1 MKNILSFFIIIISLN
16 LQAQYKEYAY
26 GTPYRIGDTVQ
37 VSSKNSLFKA
47 VKSFTAYSIP
57 SDNQYWDFA
66 GAMSDA
72 KIRELDARLKAAEA
86 EIVKQKST
94 NLLFSES
101 IAAIE
106 DKLDAA
112 PVPDPSPTPTT
123 GYLSLPLSTAIVVSG
138 KTNIVIENVRFEN
151 TASVSLYIS
160 SSSGITVKNCFFN
173 KSASESIVVENS
185 KNITIQ
191 NCLFNGA
198 TCGVYATTSQAVKV
212 TNNQFVNM
220 RMRADNS
227 SRGQFVQ
234 FNTVTG
240 AGNEISENEG
250 ENFAGESNP
259 EDMIS
264 LYKSSGTA
272 SSPILVKNN
281 KGRGGG
287 PSLSGGGIVAGD
299 YGGDYI
305 RIENNH
311 LVNPGNYGIAVAG
324 GNYNVLNNN
333 RVYSDFHSYNNAGVI
348 IWAQGG
354 VSCSNIT
361 YTNNHVNWP
370 YKLGGLNNAFIEGNC
385 GALIQS
391 GNVFNESLS
400 AMMPD
405 FPVHLIDFITPTEL
419 LKIRGKVN

>member
-1 MKNILSFFIIIISLN
+1 MKYFLPFLFLIIGISS
-16 LQAQYKEYAY
+16 QAQYKEFVPGA
-26 GTPYRIGDTVQ
+26 YRIGDTVQ

-47 VKSFTAYSIP
+47 VKTFTATTTP

-66 GAMSDA
+66 GAMSEA
-72 KIRELDARLKAAEA
+72 KIKELDARLKIVEA
-86 EIVKQKST
+86 
-94 NLLFSES
+94 
-101 IAAIE
+101 
-106 DKLDAA
+106 KLNAT
-112 PVPDPSPTPTT
+112 PTPIPPPPTPTT
-123 GYLSLPLSTAIVVSG
+123 GYLSLPLSTPVVVLT

-160 SSSGITVKNCFFN
+160 GSSGVIVRNCFFN
-173 KSASESIVVENS
+173 KSASEAIVIEGS
-185 KNITIQ
+185 KNITIE

-198 TCGVYATTSQAVKV
+198 TCGVYATTSQTIKV
-212 TNNQFVNM
+212 INNQFVNM
-220 RMRADNS
+220 RMRSDNS

-240 AGNEISENEG
+240 EGNEIRDNEG
-250 ENFAGESNP
+250 ENFPGESNP

-264 LYKSSGTA
+264 LYKSYGTA
-272 SSPILVKNN
+272 ASPILVRNN

-305 RIENNH
+305 RIENNQ

-354 VSCSNIT
+354 VSCSNVT

-370 YKLGGLNNAFIEGNC
+370 YKLGGQNNTFIEGNC
-385 GALIQS
+385 GALVQS
-391 GNVFNESLS
+391 GNVYNETL
-400 AMMPD
+400 AVMMPD
-405 FPVHLIDFITPTEL
+405 FPKDLIDFITPEQL
-419 LKIRGKVN
+419 LTIRK